1 MKKMFFL
8 KLRESLRV
16 MKNRAIKYNKKGLKR
31 VENTIQKTILPKND
45 LNDENI
51 KIIREGE
58 YLKIIKK

>member
-1 MKKMFFL
+1 
-8 KLRESLRV
+8 
-16 MKNRAIKYNKKGLKR
+16 MKNRTIKYNKKGLKR

-45 LNDENI
+45 LNDKNI